1 MKNTEVNR
9 EQFVPSSVIEETT
22 ESVDELR
29 QRLDRMKK
37 LMSDRNPNLDGSSQ
51 RRNNGPG
58 VIDGNFLSVM
68 FGVALAVIVSV
79 SAYAFY
85 NLFVAILRRNARYHE
100 EL

>member
-1 MKNTEVNR
+1 MNNPEARNPETYAAT
-9 EQFVPSSVIEETT
+9 EETS

-29 QRLDRMKK
+29 QRLNRMKK
-37 LMSDRNPNLDGSSQ
+37 LMSERNSSFDGSTI
-51 RRNNGPG
+51 RRINGPG

-79 SAYAFY
+79 SVYAFY
-85 NLFVAILRRNARYHE
+85 NLFVAIWKRHARYHE